1 MGAFSR
7 SRRQLAFAADRLQQ
21 HIEAALP
28 RRSAPLHVED
38 RTRQR
43 VDFRLDA
50 LDEVSHAIG
59 DGFDQTDEHRRPVG
73 ERWIRLAAA
82 RAENRERKR
91 LRMAHRDQPVA
102 ARTKVIGVVAGSEVS
117 V

>member
-7 SRRQLAFAADRLQQ
+7 SRRQLAFAADRLQ

-73 ERWIRLAAA
+73 ESWIRLAAA

-91 LRMAHRDQPVA
+91 LRIAHRDQPVA
-102 ARTKVIGVVAGSEVS
+102 SEDEVIGVVAGSEVS